1 MARGKSLSSSPLR
14 YLEYKKIPNSSPSE
28 YEFLWGLRA
37 CHETSKM
44 RVLRFIA
51 QVMEVLCWGPGPGAV
66 TSQPLSVLQSRASY
80 AVCLSSED
88 TETQKSS

>member
-51 QVMEVLCWGPGPGAV
+51 QVMGALCHFPALVCFSV
-66 TSQPLSVLQSRASY
+66 TGSLCHLSVQ
-80 AVCLSSED
+80 
-88 TETQKSS
+88 